1 MDIDRQQGD
10 NMTENEYEGIP
21 RNKIP
26 WDPRIDYSKCITC
39 GKCVDFC
46 HMNTYTIEEKN
57 GEKKTV
63 VRPNRCVVFCK
74 GCEDI
79 CPAKAISHPS
89 EEKTQEIIDKLKQSS
104 A

>member
-1 MDIDRQQGD
+1 VTGV
-10 NMTENEYEGIP
+10 TEEMFEGIP

-26 WDPRIDYSKCITC
+26 WTPKIDQKKCVSC

-46 HMNTYTIEEKN
+46 HAQAFGFEEKE

-63 VRPNRCVVFCK
+63 VKNINACVVFCR

-79 CPAKAISHPS
+79 CPAGAISHPS
-89 EEKTQEIIDKLKQSS
+89 EEKTRKIIIRLKEKPR
-104 A
+104 